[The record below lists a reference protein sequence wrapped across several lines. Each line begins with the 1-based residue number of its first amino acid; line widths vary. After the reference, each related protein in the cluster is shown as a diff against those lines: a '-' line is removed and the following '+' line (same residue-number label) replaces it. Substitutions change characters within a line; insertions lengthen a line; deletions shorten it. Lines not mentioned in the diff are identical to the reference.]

1 MERDQAIMSLSQS
14 EKIKAGLI
22 WVSQALELIQGL
34 GEDERKGAERVAH
47 ALMNMIGYEI
57 DLAKAVAAHEAW
69 EDIRAHVDKAVVMVN
84 SGIGEEAIVHISRAL
99 SGVTTIGHQSMS
111 LLKEANL
118 L

>member
-1 MERDQAIMSLSQS
+1 MDRGQAIMALSQS

-34 GEDERKGAERVAH
+34 REDERKGAERVAL

-57 DLAKAVAAHEAW
+57 NLAKAVAAHEAW
-69 EDIRAHVDKAVVMVN
+69 DGIQTHVDKAVVMVN
-84 SGIGEEAIVHISRAL
+84 SGIGEEAIVHLSRAL

-111 LLKEANL
+111 LLKEENL